1 MQKSSILDVWE
12 SSKYASEVA
21 SNVNK
26 VIDKLLLEKAKKK
39 EPSKLE
45 KSWTKM
51 LLNKT
56 NSFIFK
62 SCIAQSNISWYPW
75 YVSKN
80 ISRGFALRLT
90 QRHRKLF
97 LYTLYMPC
105 FFDGTW

>member
-80 ISRGFALRLT
+80 ISVDL
-90 QRHRKLF
+90 
-97 LYTLYMPC
+97 LYVLHS
-105 FFDGTW
+105 GIGS